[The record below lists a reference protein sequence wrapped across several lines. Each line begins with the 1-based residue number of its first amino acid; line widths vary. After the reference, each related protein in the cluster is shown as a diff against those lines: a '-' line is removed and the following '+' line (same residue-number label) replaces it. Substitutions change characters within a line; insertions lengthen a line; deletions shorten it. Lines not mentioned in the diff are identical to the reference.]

1 MRFSFHLG
9 WVMAVAGVSLFAAAA
24 SRGELEFGLLMLTS
38 LAGPGLVLVWLC
50 RDWCR
55 PLEGAEELICHGRPA
70 NATVKRVDEVS
81 LESDGSR
88 TARLTVHV
96 TPLHETSYRAT
107 QRVTLPH
114 GRVPAVGEAVAIRFD
129 PNRRR
134 QFALPALGQ

>member
-9 WVMAVAGVSLFAAAA
+9 WVMAVAGVCLLAGAA
-24 SRGELEFGLLMLTS
+24 SRAELGFGLLMLTS
-38 LAGPGLVLVWLC
+38 LTGTGLLLVWLC
-50 RDWCR
+50 RDWGR
-55 PLEGAEELICHGRPA
+55 PLDGAQELIRHGRPA
-70 NATVKRVDEVS
+70 NATVKRVDDVS

-96 TPLHETSYRAT
+96 TPLNETSYRTT

>member
-9 WVMAVAGVSLFAAAA
+9 WVMAVAGVSLLAGAA
-24 SRGELEFGLLMLTS
+24 SRGELGFGLLMLMS
-38 LAGPGLVLVWLC
+38 LTGTGLLLVWLC
-50 RDWCR
+50 RDWGR
-55 PLEGAEELICHGRPA
+55 PLEGAEELIRHGRPA
-70 NATVKRVDEVS
+70 NATVKRVDDVS
-81 LESDGSR
+81 LERDGSR

-96 TPLHETSYRAT
+96 TPPNETSYRTT

-134 QFALPALGQ
+134 QFALPGLGQ